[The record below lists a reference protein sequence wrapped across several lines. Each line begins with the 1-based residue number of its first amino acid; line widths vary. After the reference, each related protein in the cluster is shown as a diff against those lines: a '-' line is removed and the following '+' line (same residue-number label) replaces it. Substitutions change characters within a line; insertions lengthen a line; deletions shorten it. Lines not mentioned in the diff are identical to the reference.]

1 MTTYIILY
9 KTNDGYHELE
19 FKTRVSD
26 EETWT
31 RWIERTGVLLECRAR
46 WGSGEI
52 IDIDT
57 EKWHNTT
64 NHDIVDDA
72 VDFSLHISTEDSAEE
87 PV

>member
-19 FKTRVSD
+19 FKTKVSD

-31 RWIERTGVLLECRAR
+31 NWIERTGVLEQCRAK

-52 IDIDT
+52 IDIDCA
-57 EKWHNTT
+57 KWHK
-64 NHDIVDDA
+64 DADVDLGDT